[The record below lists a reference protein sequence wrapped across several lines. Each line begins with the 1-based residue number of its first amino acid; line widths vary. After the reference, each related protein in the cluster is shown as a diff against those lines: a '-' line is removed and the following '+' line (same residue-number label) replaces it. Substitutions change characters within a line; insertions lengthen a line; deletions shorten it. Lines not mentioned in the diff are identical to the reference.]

1 LTLNPKCREVKR
13 MSLTWGNNFDTPH
26 HNALLFK
33 KFYDNLDP
41 DPVFGYKYCLI
52 YVNVIHFHGWGIHRS
67 MQNDTLS
74 ARDKKMLRKI

>member
-1 LTLNPKCREVKR
+1 MR
-13 MSLTWGNNFDTPH
+13 
-26 HNALLFK
+26 
-33 KFYDNLDP
+33 FYDNLDP
-41 DPVFGYKYCLI
+41 DPVFGYKYGFS